1 MPLKT
6 LKPLPPEWLELLL
19 DPYAVLGIS
28 VNADERQI
36 FKRYHNL
43 AKLLHPD
50 NNIKS
55 DDQDSE
61 LAQAVFTNL
70 INPAYEQLK
79 QTKKRLDVLQI
90 LRSEAKHLDRQ
101 KVLTSPISIAKEM
114 IVKSTQEAELI
125 YEEAIAHQAVTQY
138 KSLEQSYQITK
149 QLCILNL
156 VYLWLPN
163 NESPLITSTL
173 EVKPA
178 SLDNEAQPA
187 AVKVADLKISEHT
200 NAKLTTNY
208 AQRHYERAL
217 QYTKQQNW
225 AIAVEELRDAIKLE
239 PNNGDYYALLGVVHF
254 QQQLIGMAKVYI
266 RQALKLNPQQPLA
279 LKYAIKLNIQ
289 PGENANPQS
298 MAKALGIASLLNRF
312 LPGKHS

>member
-6 LKPLPPEWLELLL
+6 LKPLPPEWLDLLL

-36 FKRYHNL
+36 FKRYHHL

-178 SLDNEAQPA
+178 SLDNEAKPA

-200 NAKLTTNY
+200 NTKLTTNY